1 VSGLAG
7 ILHLDGAPVSQEDLE
22 TMLAAMPH
30 RVAGEPR
37 RTIAGPLA
45 MANLGPAPDPSRAS
59 GEWVPV
65 AAGDVR
71 LDNRKELAASLAPRR
86 APDPTDLELVALSY
100 GRWGPDLASHLQ
112 GDFAFAVW
120 DPGRQR
126 LVCARDRF
134 GTKPF
139 TYHAGSRR
147 FAFASQPVGLLALAG
162 ISREVDDRAV
172 ARFLTDAM
180 PGEPDTFFLALR
192 RLPPATTLLVDV
204 GGTARDP
211 MPYWHLD
218 PDRELRLASDAD
230 YEEAFRETFLETVR
244 CRLPS
249 EGEAGIAFSGG
260 VDSSAVT
267 GAARVMLPPPR
278 GLRTYT
284 VTATDPHV
292 DERPYVEAV
301 IAEGGL
307 TSRMIPDDEVTRTVG
322 IRSREPSVDS
332 PYAALGLLLEG
343 TIYAAAAADGV
354 AVLLD
359 GFDGDTVISH
369 GIGRLTDLA
378 AEGRLITLLHEA
390 RALSATLGW
399 SVPGIVRAEAFA
411 PLLPS
416 LPRGRRPEPD
426 SLASPDLVRSLP
438 DEETAR
444 ASGPRRPFAR
454 MEHLRDLTSPMNA
467 LTLEI
472 MEGTAVRASVDLRHP
487 FFDARL
493 AELCLAL
500 PADQKLRD
508 GWPRSILRRS
518 MAGLVPD
525 MVRWRSD
532 KGAWGPTL
540 AARALTPAWPQVT
553 ELVRT
558 GGGPAAPYLD
568 SRSLLRAY
576 RACSRSGEGAASLWG
591 ALLLGTW
598 LDTLNRLPAG
608 RLT

>member
-1 VSGLAG
+1 VSGIAG
-7 ILHLDGAPVSQEDLE
+7 ILHLDGAPASGADLE
-22 TMLAAMPH
+22 AMLTAMRH
-30 RVAGEPR
+30 RVAADPMR
-37 RTIAGPLA
+37 NVSGPLA
-45 MANLGPAPDPSRAS
+45 MASLGPAPDPQSAS
-59 GEWVPV
+59 GEPVPV

-71 LDNRKELAASLAPRR
+71 LDNREELAASLAPRR
-86 APDPTDLELVALSY
+86 APDPTDLELVALAY

-112 GDFAFAVW
+112 GDFALAVW
-120 DPGRQR
+120 DPRRRR

-162 ISREVDDRAV
+162 IPREVDDRAV

-180 PGEPDTFFLALR
+180 PEEPDTFFLALR
-192 RLPPATTLLVDV
+192 RLPPATTLVVDV
-204 GGTARDP
+204 GGPALDP
-211 MPYWHLD
+211 VPYWQPD
-218 PDRELRLASDAD
+218 PGRELRLASDAD
-230 YEEAFRETFLETVR
+230 YEEAFRETFLEAVR

-249 EGEAGIAFSGG
+249 EGEAGLAFSGG
-260 VDSSAVT
+260 VDSSSVT
-267 GAARVMLPPPR
+267 RAARELLPPAR

-284 VTATDPHV
+284 VTATDPV
-292 DERPYVEAV
+292 ADERPYVDAV
-301 IAEGGL
+301 LAEGGL
-307 TSRMIPDDEVTRTVG
+307 TSRIIPDDEVTRTVG
-322 IRSREPSVDS
+322 IRSQEACADS
-332 PYAALGLLLEG
+332 PYATLGLLLDG

-354 AVLLD
+354 TVLLD
-359 GFDGDTVISH
+359 GFDGDTVVSH
-369 GIGRLTDLA
+369 GIGRLSDLA
-378 AEGRLITLLHEA
+378 AEGRLRTLLHEA

-399 SVPGIVRAEAFA
+399 SVPGILRTQALA

-416 LPRGRRPEPD
+416 FPRRGRSEPD
-426 SLASPDLVRSLP
+426 CLASPDLVRSLK
-438 DEETAR
+438 EEHT
-444 ASGPRRPFAR
+444 SWLPGPRRPFAR

-472 MEGTAVRASVDLRHP
+472 MEGTAARAGVDLRHP
-487 FFDARL
+487 FFDAPL

-518 MAGLVPD
+518 MVGLVPD

-532 KGAWGPTL
+532 KAVLGPTL
-540 AARALTPAWPQVT
+540 AARALTQVWPEVT

-558 GGGPAAPYLD
+558 GGGSAAPYLD
-568 SRSLLRAY
+568 TGLLRRAY
-576 RACSRSGEGAASLWG
+576 RACSRTGEQAGSLWD
-591 ALLLGTW
+591 ALLLEMW
-598 LDTLNRLPAG
+598 LKSVNRLPPG

>member
-1 VSGLAG
+1 MSGIAG
-7 ILHLDGAPVSQEDLE
+7 ILHLDGAPASGADLE
-22 TMLAAMPH
+22 AMLVAMRH
-30 RVAGEPR
+30 RVVGEPR

-45 MANLGPAPDPSRAS
+45 MASLGPAPDSPRAS
-59 GEWVPV
+59 DEPVPV

-71 LDNRKELAASLAPRR
+71 LDNREELAASLATRG
-86 APDPTDLELVALSY
+86 APDPTDLELVALAY
-100 GRWGPDLASHLQ
+100 GRWGLDLASHLQ

-120 DPGRQR
+120 DPRRQR

-139 TYHAGSRR
+139 TYHPGSRR
-147 FAFASQPVGLLALAG
+147 FAFASQPVGLLALPG
-162 ISREVDDRAV
+162 TPREVDDRAI

-180 PGEPDTFFLALR
+180 PDEPDTFFLALR
-192 RLPPATTLLVDV
+192 RLPPATTLVVDV
-204 GGTARDP
+204 GGPARDP
-211 MPYWHLD
+211 VPYWQLD
-218 PDRELRLASDAD
+218 PRREIRLASDAA
-230 YEEAFRETFLETVR
+230 YEEAFRETFLEAVR

-267 GAARVMLPPPR
+267 RAARELLPPAR

-284 VTATDPHV
+284 ITATDPV
-292 DERPYVEAV
+292 ADERPYVEAV
-301 IAEGGL
+301 LAEGGL
-307 TSRMIPDDEVTRTVG
+307 TSQIIPDDEVTRTVG
-322 IRSREPSVDS
+322 IRSQEVSVDS
-332 PYAALGLLLEG
+332 PYAALGLLLDG

-359 GFDGDTVISH
+359 GFDGDTVVSH

-378 AEGRLITLLHEA
+378 AEGRLRTLLHEA

-399 SVPGIVRAEAFA
+399 SVPGIVRVHALA

-416 LPRGRRPEPD
+416 FPRRGRPEPD
-426 SLASPDLVRSLP
+426 SLASLDLVRSLLN
-438 DEETAR
+438 EEP
-444 ASGPRRPFAR
+444 SSLPGPRRPFAR

-472 MEGTAVRASVDLRHP
+472 MEGTAARAGVDLRHP

-518 MAGLVPD
+518 LAGLVPD

-532 KGAWGPTL
+532 KAVLGPTL
-540 AARALTPAWPQVT
+540 AVRALTQAWPQVT

-558 GGGPAAPYLD
+558 GGGSAAPYLD
-568 SRSLLRAY
+568 KGMLHRAY
-576 RACSRSGEGAASLWG
+576 RDCSRAGEQAGSLWD

-598 LDTLNRLPAG
+598 LGALRQLPAG